1 MASRSEGPLLAYRIV
16 RSGYPAFDGAGAARH
31 GGRWSSRGRF
41 VIHAAESYAL
51 AILENLVHFNIGE
64 LPPSQVVVQMR
75 IPASVS
81 RERVVAAQLPGW
93 DRPYPNGVSQEFGD
107 RWYDELRSAVLIVPS
122 TLSPY
127 ETNILINQ
135 RHREATQIGIGPEN
149 VNRRPR
155 LTTFRRPTL
164 TMLLRC

>member
-1 MASRSEGPLLAYRIV
+1 MASRSEAPLLAYRIV

-31 GGRWSSRGRF
+31 GGRWSSRGRY

-51 AILENLVHFNIGE
+51 STLENLVHFNIGE
-64 LPPSQVVVQMR
+64 LPPSQVVVQLR
-75 IPASVS
+75 IPAGVS
-81 RERVVAAQLPGW
+81 RERVTAAQLPGW

-107 RWYDELRSAVLIVPS
+107 RWCDELRSAVLIVPS

-135 RHREATQIGIGPEN
+135 LHPDTRHIGIGSEEPALLD
-149 VNRRPR
+149 RRLAELFR
-155 LTTFRRPTL
+155 LKP
-164 TMLLRC
+164 

>member
-1 MASRSEGPLLAYRIV
+1 MASRSEGPLLTYRIA
-16 RSGYPAFDGAGAARH
+16 RSGYPALDGAGAARH
-31 GGRWSSRGRF
+31 GGRWSSRGRY
-41 VIHAAESYAL
+41 VVHAAESYAL

-64 LPPSQVVVQMR
+64 LPPSQVVVQLR

-93 DRPYPNGVSQEFGD
+93 DRPYPNGVSQEVGV

-127 ETNILINQ
+127 ETNVLINQ
-135 RHREATQIGIGPEN
+135 RHSEATQIGIGPEEPALLD
-149 VNRRPR
+149 RRLAELFR
-155 LTTFRRPTL
+155 LKP
-164 TMLLRC
+164 